1 MQIADKKHN
10 WKRYS
15 HRFQVEKQKR
25 RDAKRL
31 RRLRKKKHGAP
42 SGVDSSTSTTHPTH
56 PILDRAQQI
65 AKMFPGHKQIDA
77 PATLSLLT
85 NESVTLDFL
94 RKLQE
99 CFNAKKK
106 VAVLLDDV
114 DSLSTDGILALL
126 SNMVQFKAARI
137 GFNGTRPRDISTAFK
152 LESSGFFKH
161 LYGPAMRN
169 QDIYS
174 FKKIDSFL
182 YTHGQKTVEA
192 SLADELVKYASEV
205 VWGEP
210 RRCPGIQTTLVE
222 LMHNTYDHAGDYK
235 GEKHWWISVEH
246 NEQAHEATFS
256 FMDFGVGIFRSLAN
270 KKQGEPLYGALD
282 YIIQHFPLITTEA
295 DRLQLILEGKV
306 RLTQFNEYYR
316 GKGLRNIYLK
326 HHRNQISDLSIISNY
341 ASFKAD
347 KNDYHSIKNEFIGTF
362 ISFKMNKNTYNLQWE
377 I

>member
-1 MQIADKKHN
+1 MPTIKKHN
-10 WKRYS
+10 WKRHS

-25 RDAKRL
+25 KAEKIL
-31 RRLRKKKHGAP
+31 RRRRKKRHG
-42 SGVDSSTSTTHPTH
+42 GFLRVSSSSSISHTTFPKA
-56 PILDRAQQI
+56 LNRSQQI
-65 AKMFPGHKQIDA
+65 AKMFPGHKQIEA
-77 PATLSLLT
+77 PATLSLLS

-137 GFNGTRPRDISTAFK
+137 GFNGTRPRDVSTAFK